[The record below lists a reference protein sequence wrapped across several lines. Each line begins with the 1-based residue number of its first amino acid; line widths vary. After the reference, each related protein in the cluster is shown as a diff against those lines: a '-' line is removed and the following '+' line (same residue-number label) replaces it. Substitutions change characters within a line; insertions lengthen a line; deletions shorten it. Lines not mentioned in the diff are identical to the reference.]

1 MDEELKVI
9 ITAEIS
15 DLQSSLSEAQ
25 EAVSEFSTEA
35 ENAGSNTDSA
45 FGKVSAAA
53 TAQFE
58 IMRQA
63 VGSAIDS
70 VKEFVSNAVSY
81 GDTVDKQSQKMGM
94 SAQSFQEWSYVL
106 QRNGADVSALKIGI
120 RGITE
125 DLGKMASGTDVNT
138 AAYDALGVSLQNA
151 DGSMRSSEQVM
162 RDCIL
167 SLADM
172 DDTTQR
178 NALAQQLFGRSYQEL
193 LPLLN
198 SGSASINELI
208 GVADE
213 YAVISDENVK
223 KSAELADAQLTM
235 NSALQTAG
243 STLSGMLMPALSTLA
258 VLVADVFTWLS
269 EHSELVAGLAIT
281 IGVITAA
288 IAAQNAVQAIKAAM
302 DTAETAALMPLI
314 AAKAADAA
322 ATIAALAPYL
332 AIAAAIAAVI
342 AIIVLCVQHW
352 DEICA
357 KVGEVAGKI
366 KDFVM
371 DMVEGVKQWFED
383 MKQAIHDKVEAVRNA
398 VSEKF
403 EAIKQAIHDKV
414 EGAKEAVKEKFEAIR
429 TGISDK
435 VEAAKNAVKDKFEA
449 IKSGISEKVQAAKD
463 KVASTFEAVK
473 SAITNPVEDAKNT
486 VKSIIDKIKSFFNF
500 SWSLPHLKL
509 PHFSISGSFS
519 LDPPS
524 VPHFS
529 IDWYAMGGVFDKPTL
544 FGYDKRIGGLGEAG
558 AEAIVPLEKNTK
570 WLDKIAERLG
580 GGNRPIY
587 LMVDGKVFAQT
598 TISTLNDLTKET
610 GNLDLIIA

>member
-15 DLQSSLSEAQ
+15 ELESSLNEAQ
-25 EAVSEFSTEA
+25 QAVSEFSTEA
-35 ENAGSNTDSA
+35 ENAGNNTDSA

-53 TAQFE
+53 VAQFE
-58 IMRQA
+58 VMRSA
-63 VGSAIDS
+63 VSSAVDS
-70 VKEFVSNAVSY
+70 VKEFISNAVSY
-81 GDTVDKQSQKMGM
+81 GDTVDKQSQKMQM
-94 SAQSFQEWSYVL
+94 SAKSYQEWDYVL
-106 QRNGADVSALKIGI
+106 QRNGASISALKIGM

-125 DLGKMASGTDVNT
+125 DLGKMASGTSVST

-151 DGSMRSSEQVM
+151 DGSMRSSESVM

-178 NALAQQLFGRSYQEL
+178 NALAQQLFGRSFQEL
-193 LPLLN
+193 LPMLN
-198 SGSASINELI
+198 SGSDSINELI

-223 KSAELADAQLTM
+223 KSADLADAQLTM
-235 NSALQTAG
+235 NSAMQQAG
-243 STLSGMLMPALSTLA
+243 STLSGMLMPVLATLA
-258 VLVADVFTWLS
+258 VLVADVFTWIS
-269 EHSELVAGLAIT
+269 EHSELVAGLAVT

-302 DTAETAALMPLI
+302 DAAETASLMPLI

-322 ATIAALAPYL
+322 ATIACLAPYL

-357 KVGEVAGKI
+357 KVQEVAQKI
-366 KDFVM
+366 KDFVL
-371 DMVEGVKQWFED
+371 DMVESVKQWFED
-383 MKQAIHDKVEAVRNA
+383 MKQAIHDKVEAIKNA

-403 EAIKQAIHDKV
+403 EAIKQAIHDKI
-414 EGAKEAVKEKFEAIR
+414 EAAKEAVREKFEAIKSS
-429 TGISDK
+429 ISEK
-435 VEAAKNAVKDKFEA
+435 VDAAKQAVHDKFEA
-449 IKSGISEKVQAAKD
+449 IKTGISEKVQAAKD
-463 KVASTFEAVK
+463 KVTSTFEAVK
-473 SAITNPVEDAKNT
+473 EAITRPVEAAKEK
-486 VKSIIDKIKSFFNF
+486 VKSIIDAIRGFFDF
-500 SWSLPHLKL
+500 DWHLPHLKL

-544 FGYDKRIGGLGEAG
+544 FGYDKRVGGLGEAG

-570 WLDKIAERLG
+570 WLDRIAERLN
-580 GGNRPIY
+580 GGNRPVV

-598 TISTLNDLTKET
+598 TIQTLNDLTKET
-610 GNLDLIIA
+610 GSLDLVIA